1 MGLNKPFQG
10 TNLDEIDPGNN
21 PADRV
26 LRPVDLFLE
35 DEKAPRLL
43 AFAARKPNWIRSPY
57 DRKILNAAILDAMR
71 ISPGGIAK
79 DPDSGRLM
87 RLPR

>member
-35 DEKAPRLL
+35 DKKAPRLL
-43 AFAARKPNWIRSPY
+43 APLESQT
-57 DRKILNAAILDAMR
+57 
-71 ISPGGIAK
+71 G
-79 DPDSGRLM
+79 SGAPTM
-87 RLPR
+87 VKFSMP